1 MKKPV
6 ILFSLLLTVFVLASC
21 SKKAFNTDLPAEP
34 AGFDYKVTA
43 DKVLEKGYFSQEI
56 TADTNV
62 GFYVAD
68 NDEKDSQWSI
78 YVVDGELTDEEIE
91 ALKAREPDL
100 VNDGDI
106 EIEYGKW
113 IYVFC
118 DGPTEDVLHFGW
130 MANFA

>member
-1 MKKPV
+1 MRNTV
-6 ILFSLLLTVFVLASC
+6 ILFSLMLTLLVLASC
-21 SKKAFNTDLPAEP
+21 SKKPFQTDLPAEP

-43 DKVLEKGYFSQEI
+43 DKVLEKGYYSEKI
-56 TADTNV
+56 TADTEV
-62 GFYVAD
+62 SFYVAN

-78 YVVDGELTDEEIE
+78 YVVDDELTDEEIE
-91 ALKAREPDL
+91 ALKSREPDL
-100 VNDGDI
+100 INNGDI

-130 MANFA
+130 MADFA